1 MLSVLS
7 AVGRH
12 GGPEVVLVVSR
23 VGVHSVSDV
32 FACVVVDIA
41 AAGLQERG
49 STVLF
54 SGSVYCHFV
63 VF

>member
-32 FACVVVDIA
+32 CACVVVDIA
-41 AAGLQERG
+41 AAGL
-49 STVLF
+49 
-54 SGSVYCHFV
+54 
-63 VF
+63 